1 VKRFWTQ
8 GWLALISLL
17 VAAGLDAQSPT
28 SSAPIHFLSPALS
41 WGQIAPH
48 RPEMAGLLG
57 PRCLTGSLSI
67 GRPVTAS
74 WAHQG
79 RRRGAIERFELSW
92 TATGSPSL
100 GNQATWLQCLEWP
113 WRARFHSEVGLGLGW
128 TNTPYDPVFKP
139 TALALGSTFNAAIR
153 LGLGRSFPLTDG
165 IDLILGLRL
174 THLSNGGITQ
184 PNLGTNRLDF
194 HTSIRP
200 KTSTSQPPISPDVL
214 DPPQYF
220 VAFSAGPRDLGL
232 PGGTRAAL
240 GTLRAFRLSRER
252 AHHVWRP
259 VAGLGLTVAY
269 AHNGRPIQ
277 FHPEFGATWPFGK
290 LTVRSTLGWVLNAVQ
305 SSQGPVF
312 LHVDLEAR
320 MTPKWFAL
328 LGLRSYR
335 LKAEF
340 PSLGIRY
347 ALGS

>member
-1 VKRFWTQ
+1 MV
-8 GWLALISLL
+8 SLL
-17 VAAGLDAQSPT
+17 VAVGLDAQSP
-28 SSAPIHFLSPALS
+28 SFSDQIHFLSPALS

-57 PRCLTGSLSI
+57 PRCLTGSVSI
-67 GRPVTAS
+67 GRPVSAS
-74 WAHQG
+74 WAHLG
-79 RRRGAIERFELSW
+79 RRRGAIERFEISW
-92 TATGSPSL
+92 TSTGSPSL

-128 TNTPYDPVFKP
+128 TNSPYDAILRP

-153 LGLGRSFPLTDG
+153 LGLGRSFALTSRT
-165 IDLILGLRL
+165 DLNLSLRL

-194 HTSIRP
+194 HASIRP
-200 KTSTSQPPISPDVL
+200 KTCASKRPISLAVL
-214 DPPQYF
+214 DRPRYF

-240 GTLRAFRLSRER
+240 GTFRALRLSRER

-259 VAGLGLTVAY
+259 VAGLGFTVAY
-269 AHNGRPIQ
+269 AHSGRPIQ
-277 FHPEFGATWPFGK
+277 FHPELGATWPFGQF
-290 LTVRSTLGWVLNAVQ
+290 TVRSTFGLVLNAVQ
-305 SSQGPVF
+305 PSQGPMF

-320 MTPKWFAL
+320 MTPKWCAL